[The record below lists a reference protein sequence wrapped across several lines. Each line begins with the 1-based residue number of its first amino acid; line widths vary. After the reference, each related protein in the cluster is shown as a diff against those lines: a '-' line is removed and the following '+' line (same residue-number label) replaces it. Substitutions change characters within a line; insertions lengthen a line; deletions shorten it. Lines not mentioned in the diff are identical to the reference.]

1 MVTMSQQYCR
11 VPSSKRLRI
20 TTQKVLLKIIE
31 KFSRKKTTALL
42 SSEGISAYVRLK
54 KNSFSEQLNKFKAI
68 ESYLPL
74 HSIHTSA
81 KVRVYPLWI

>member
-1 MVTMSQQYCR
+1 MSQQYCR

-54 KNSFSEQLNKFKAI
+54 KLFF
-68 ESYLPL
+68 
-74 HSIHTSA
+74 
-81 KVRVYPLWI
+81 

>member
-1 MVTMSQQYCR
+1 MSQQYCR

-54 KNSFSEQLNKFKAI
+54 KTLFLNIIIFNWPERKKKKGQLLTV
-68 ESYLPL
+68 S
-74 HSIHTSA
+74 H
-81 KVRVYPLWI
+81 